1 MISLGTLKIQWL
13 FPIIGYLILSSNIA
27 VAEDAPLSAAASSP
41 TSATTVAGSTSA
53 TETVTAESG
62 PAAAPVMKEADT
74 AFIMICAAMVLLM
87 TPGLGLFYGGM
98 VRRKNVLSTFQ
109 QSFALM
115 GAMAVQ
121 WVVIGYSLAFGSD
134 QFGGF
139 IGGLD
144 FAFLNNVGL
153 DPHPVYGPTIPHQ
166 LFMIYQCMFAVIT
179 PALISGAFAE
189 RIKFSGYLVFSLL
202 WSLLVYSPV
211 AHWVWGG
218 GWIAQMGA
226 LDFAGGLVVHLISGV
241 AALVCC
247 IVVGKRNGH
256 GSVDMHPHNLTM
268 TALGTGLLWFGWFG
282 FNAGSALAAN
292 KSAVAAF
299 VNTNIAGAAA
309 TIGWVG
315 LEWLLKGK
323 GTVLGACSGAV
334 AGLVVITPA
343 AGFVGPMS
351 ALVMGLLATCVCYSA
366 IMAKNKLGYDDA
378 LDVVGVHGAGGLLG
392 AVLTGVFAQAGI
404 TNDING
410 VINGNMGQMMPQ
422 VISVLAAGGYS
433 LVVSAV
439 LALAINATIGLRV
452 SPEDEDAG
460 LDLSQ
465 HGERGYIMGV
475 GEYLGF
481 SDSEH
486 SQLEQP
492 YRIKG

>member
-1 MISLGTLKIQWL
+1 MRRLSRSRLLTISMIL
-13 FPIIGYLILSSNIA
+13 A
-27 VAEDAPLSAAASSP
+27 LSATHVWAQVPAPGSFPAQESMTVANAA
-41 TSATTVAGSTSA
+41 TATTG
-53 TETVTAESG
+53 
-62 PAAAPVMKEADT
+62 MKEADT
-74 AFIMICAAMVLLM
+74 GFMMICAAMVLLM

-109 QSFALM
+109 QSFILM
-115 GAMAVQ
+115 GAMAIQ
-121 WVVIGYSLAFGSD
+121 WVTIGYTLAFGSD
-134 QFGGF
+134 QLGGF

-144 FAFLNNVGL
+144 YLFLKDVGL

-202 WSLLVYSPV
+202 WATLVYSPV

-218 GWIAQMGA
+218 GWISKLGA

-247 IVVGKRNGH
+247 VVIGKRNGH
-256 GSVDMHPHNLTM
+256 GQIQMHPHNLTM

-299 VNTNIAGAAA
+299 VNTNIAAAAA
-309 TIGWVG
+309 TIGWVAI
-315 LEWLLKGK
+315 EWILKGK

-343 AGFVGPMS
+343 AGFVAPMS
-351 ALVMGLLATCVCYSA
+351 ALSMGFLASLFCYSA
-366 IMAKNKLGYDDA
+366 IMLKSKLGYDDS

-392 AVLTGVFAQAGI
+392 AILTGVFAQAGI

-410 VINGNMGQMMPQ
+410 LINGNPGQMMPQ
-422 VISVLAAGGYS
+422 IISVLAAGGYS
-433 LVVSAV
+433 LVMTTV
-439 LALAINATIGLRV
+439 LALAVHATIGLRV
-452 SPEDEDAG
+452 DAEEEELG

-465 HGERGYIMGV
+465 HGEHGYIMGI
-475 GEYLGF
+475 GELLG
-481 SDSEH
+481 SIPEDDH
-486 SQLEQP
+486 GP
-492 YRIKG
+492 IGIKAPSMAQTVVTA